1 VRTVA
6 RTGSDSDADRAPH
19 RREPGNDDEFAR
31 PAARMSIVVDN
42 VFHDYGGGVQQPSVR
57 VTIRDVAERAS
68 VSVAT
73 VSKVINQRYGVS
85 EATVRRVQGVID
97 ELGYEASLVAQSLR
111 NRRTN
116 VIGVLVADLEP
127 FSTELLKGTATAIRN
142 TGFELVI
149 YSAGGR
155 TSDHVGWERRYLSRL
170 SGTLVDGAILVTP
183 TVVKVQYD
191 APVVAVDPHTGSH
204 DVPTIESDNLHG
216 GVLAAEHLIA
226 LGHRRI
232 ALLGGRPD
240 LESAKLRE
248 QGFRRAM
255 AAAGVPVDEGLIR
268 VGGYDAH
275 VSAEAARAL
284 LDRPDRPTAVFASND
299 VSAIAT
305 ISVARELGLRV
316 PRDLSV
322 VGFDNIP
329 ESALCTPRLTT
340 VNQPI
345 QTMGERAMA
354 MLIRLIRKEELASTH
369 MYLATDLVV
378 RDSTAAPTAVAGP
391 RPSTA

>member
-1 VRTVA
+1 
-6 RTGSDSDADRAPH
+6 
-19 RREPGNDDEFAR
+19 
-31 PAARMSIVVDN
+31 M
-42 VFHDYGGGVQQPSVR
+42 QQPSSR

-73 VSKVINQRYGVS
+73 VSKVINRRYGVA
-85 EATVRRVQGVID
+85 EATVRRVQDVID

-111 NRRTN
+111 NHRTN
-116 VIGVLVADLEP
+116 VIGVLVTDLEP
-127 FSTELLKGTATAIRN
+127 FSTELLKGIAAAIRN
-142 TGFELVI
+142 TGYELVI

-155 TSDHVGWERRYLSRL
+155 MSDHVGWERRYLSRL
-170 SGTLVDGAILVTP
+170 NGTLVDGAILVTP
-183 TVVKVQYD
+183 TVVEVRYD

-204 DVPTIESDNLHG
+204 DVPTIDSDNLHG
-216 GVLAAEHLIA
+216 GALATEHLIA

-255 AAAGVPVDEGLIR
+255 AAADAPIDESLIL
-268 VGGYDAH
+268 VGGYDAQ
-275 VSAEAARAL
+275 VSADAARAL
-284 LDRPDRPTAVFASND
+284 LDRPDRPTAVFAAND

-305 ISVARELGLRV
+305 ISVARELGLQV

-329 ESALCTPRLTT
+329 ESALCTPGLTT

-345 QTMGERAMA
+345 QTMGERAVQT
-354 MLIRLIRKEELASTH
+354 LIRLIRSEQPESTH
-369 MYLATDLVV
+369 VSLATDLVV
-378 RDSTAAPTAVAGP
+378 RESTATPGP
-391 RPSTA
+391 